1 MARRRRRTRRKR
13 SSRWLTAVQVVFLVG
28 LLIFI
33 IMFRDFIADSAGD
46 MFGTFG
52 TGDVDVTGTE
62 EGDEAG
68 EADEAG
74 ETDEAEKPDA
84 D

>member
-13 SSRWLTAVQVVFLVG
+13 SNRWLTAVQVVFLAG

-33 IMFRDFIADSAGD
+33 ILFRDFIADSAGD

-52 TGDVDVTGTE
+52 TGDVEVSDPE
-62 EGDEAG
+62 QPDEAN
-68 EADEAG
+68 EAG
-74 ETDEAEKPDA
+74 APDETEQPDA
-84 D
+84 G